1 MAAQLIPVVS
11 GQINGHPTL
20 TVDARELHAFM
31 GVAARFND
39 WIIRRIDD
47 YGFIENQDFEGFYS
61 NLSKTHDVSLKF
73 EQNSHGGRPSKE
85 YRLSLDMA
93 KELAMLERTEKG
105 RMVRRYFIDCERLAR
120 GQHDQIARLRA
131 LVFELKPEY
140 GVIVRCRAA
149 GLTLM
154 QTAGAV
160 GWGEKRIRLAQR
172 VMLDA
177 GLLPSRASQL
187 SLLEG

>member
-11 GQINGHPTL
+11 GQINGHPAL

-31 GVAARFND
+31 GVSAHFKD
-39 WIIRRIDD
+39 WIVRRIDD
-47 YGFIENQDFEGFYS
+47 YGFIENQDYE
-61 NLSKTHDVSLKF
+61 VSLKF

-85 YRLSLDMA
+85 YRLTLDMA

-105 RMVRRYFIDCERLAR
+105 RMVRRYFIDCERMAR

-172 VMLDA
+172 IMLDA
-177 GLLPSRASQL
+177 GLLPARASQL